1 MKYTLVKPDGSIDQ
15 SREFSGAAHTL
26 APNKGRWIPDNPP
39 AYNPATHDRTRTEP
53 VSAQA
58 VEIPYAVTPRDPA
71 VIAAEQAA
79 AAEMAAQETAKATA
93 KADAF
98 VRTFIAMTPDEVAS
112 YVNGNV
118 TDLASAR
125 VLLRRMALMMLY
137 LAKQAYK

>member
-1 MKYTLVKPDGSIDQ
+1 
-15 SREFSGAAHTL
+15 
-26 APNKGRWIPDNPP
+26 
-39 AYNPATHDRTRTEP
+39 
-53 VSAQA
+53 
-58 VEIPYAVTPRDPA
+58 

-79 AAEMAAQETAKATA
+79 AAEMAAQETARTTA

-98 VRTFIAMTPDEVAS
+98 VKTFIAMTPAEVET

-125 VLLRRMALMMLY
+125 VLLRRMALMLLY